1 MQLNEFLEATKAVA
15 LDLFKERGELSMHGV
30 VLEDQS
36 VGLVYPPDAVP
47 GSQMFPVCTILV
59 RKTVEL
65 TKANAAAIIAEVWTA
80 PDSDDGKSP
89 SQHPN
94 RGEAIMVMYQERG
107 CPMKMVAAAITREG
121 EEATVGEW
129 NEGDAMLYRG
139 VTFFDAVN

>member
-1 MQLNEFLEATKAVA
+1 MQLNEFLDAAKAVA
-15 LDLFKERGELSMHGV
+15 LDLFKKEGELHMHGV

-36 VGLVYPPDAVP
+36 IGLIYPPDGVP
-47 GSQMFPVCTILV
+47 ESQMFPVCTILV

-65 TKANAAAIIAEVWTA
+65 AKANAAAIIAEVWTA
-80 PDSDDGKSP
+80 PDADDEKSP

-107 CPMKMVAAAITREG
+107 CPMKMVVAAITREE

-129 NEGDAMLYRG
+129 NEGNAMLCRG
-139 VTFFDAVN
+139 VTFFDAAN